1 MEGGGSDDVEGI
13 GLGIE
18 HGKAVVVLGGN
29 NDVFL
34 ASGFGERDDVMR
46 IEASGVEFRR
56 KSFIVGYR
64 DGGAVHDPLADT
76 GDLFAVPGSCGDRVE
91 PPVDEHAETGR
102 PPPLHT
108 CIALGWCFCVLN
120 GGDGMMVRRIDVIS
134 FELGERGGCDQ
145 KAGESGGKGAT
156 VQVHGAS
163 LGWNDDG
170 RIVCEKAVV

>member
-1 MEGGGSDDVEGI
+1 MERGGCDDVEGI

-18 HGKAVVVLGGN
+18 HGKAVMVLGGD
-29 NDVFL
+29 NDVLL
-34 ASGFGERDDVMR
+34 ASGFGEGDYVMR
-46 IEASGVEFRR
+46 IEACGVEFRR

-64 DGGAVHDPLADT
+64 DGSAVHNPLADT
-76 GDLFAVPGSCGDRVE
+76 GNLLAVPCACRDGVKA
-91 PPVDEHAETGR
+91 PVDKHAESGR

-108 CIALGWCFCVLN
+108 CIALGWCFGVLN
-120 GGDGMMVRRIDVIS
+120 GGDGMMVRGIDVIS

-145 KAGESGGKGAT
+145 KAGESGGKGSA